1 MHGLC
6 TPMYLLSHGTLG
18 HKAGRVSYSMKSTLE
33 KAHFKDTVAKR
44 LDKNMYSIRV

>member
-1 MHGLC
+1 MVSVHLC
-6 TPMYLLSHGTLG
+6 TSESMELCG

-44 LDKNMYSIRV
+44 LDNNM